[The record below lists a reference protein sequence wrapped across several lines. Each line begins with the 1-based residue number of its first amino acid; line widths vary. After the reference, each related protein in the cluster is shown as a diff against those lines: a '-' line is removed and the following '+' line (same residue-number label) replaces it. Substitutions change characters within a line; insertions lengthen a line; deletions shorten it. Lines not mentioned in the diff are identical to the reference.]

1 MFYFPFILSFIA
13 GISTLLGSL
22 VIFTKGN
29 KDKIIKYSL
38 AFASGVMLSVSIFDL
53 IFESL
58 ILIDSKYKFFYSAFF
73 ITIGLIIPYIID
85 KLFKCNN
92 KLYKIGI
99 FSFLTIIAHNIPEGI
114 ITYLSLNADIKLGIA
129 ITLAIAIHNIPE
141 GVSIAIPLYYSSKSK
156 TKVIL
161 LTFIAGISEFFGAIM
176 AYLFFKN
183 ISINIIGFLL
193 SIVAGIMSYMSIL
206 ELLPN
211 ALTYKE
217 KKKTL
222 IFFIIGFIFMYLNHF
237 LIK

>member
-38 AFASGVMLSVSIFDL
+38 AFASGVMFSVSIFNL

-73 ITIGLIIPYIID
+73 ITIGLIIPCIID
-85 KLFKCNN
+85 KLFKCSN

-99 FSFLTIIAHNIPEGI
+99 FSFLTVIAHNIPEGI
-114 ITYLSLNADIKLGIA
+114 ITYLTLNTDIKLGIA
-129 ITLAIAIHNIPE
+129 ITLAITIHNMPE
-141 GVSIAIPLYYSSKSK
+141 GISIAIPIYYSSKSK
-156 TKVIL
+156 LKAIL
-161 LTFIAGISEFFGAIM
+161 LTFIAGISEFFGAII
-176 AYLFFKN
+176 ACLFFKN
-183 ISINIIGFLL
+183 ISINIIGFLF

-211 ALTYKE
+211 ALNYKE

-222 IFFIIGFIFMYLNHF
+222 IFFIIGFIFMYLNHL